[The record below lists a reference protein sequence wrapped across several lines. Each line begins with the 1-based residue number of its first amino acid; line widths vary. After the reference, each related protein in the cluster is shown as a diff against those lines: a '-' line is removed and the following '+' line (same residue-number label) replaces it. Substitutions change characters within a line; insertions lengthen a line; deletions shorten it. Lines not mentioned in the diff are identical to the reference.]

1 MQSISRHITWLM
13 LLTGVMTCSMFYAA
27 FAPQAALQSTF
38 GDSIRGPVADI
49 VVRNWGAL
57 IGLTGVLLVY
67 GAYVPVHRSLIL
79 VIASVSKLTFIGL
92 VLTFGHQY
100 LGKAGVVIGFDA
112 LVVAIFAVYLASA
125 GRAIQNR

>member
-1 MQSISRHITWLM
+1 M

-27 FAPQAALQSTF
+27 FAPQAALQGTF
-38 GDSIRGPVADI
+38 GDSISGPVAEI

-79 VIASVSKLTFIGL
+79 VMASVSKLTFIGL

-112 LVVAIFAVYLASA
+112 LVVAIFAVYLATA
-125 GRAIQNR
+125 GRAKQSS